1 LVNRTL
7 AIFRK
12 AEFGFFGVV
21 VLTFKHTPRLK
32 GPSDLVGRFFKVL
45 KTCLNAGDLLL
56 VPVDFLAFLFS
67 WLIVGILSFL
77 LFIKQKAW
85 HKQLSSPN

>member
-1 LVNRTL
+1 MSLVNLTL

-32 GPSDLVGRFFKVL
+32 GLIDAVGLFLRVL
-45 KTCLNAGDLLL
+45 KTLLNAGDF
-56 VPVDFLAFLFS
+56 VFLTFGFLTFLFS
-67 WLIVGILSFL
+67 WFIVGILSFAVKL
-77 LFIKQKAW
+77 AECLIQTFIF
-85 HKQLSSPN
+85 